1 MFAKIGKHKSS
12 FLLGENL
19 YVLSISINYKARGDN
34 MSKKYEIAE
43 CKLVDVETGEIIDGK
58 DVDDVHLA
66 LVEKGGRVLN
76 PAQIE
81 YLRKQELRYRDKTP
95 YIWGNFKYNKPYFPD
110 VEDVNIPRMIF
121 FSTFCNDSGYVMT
134 NQDIKDMLSI
144 SYNHVKK
151 FKDNLTQQKIISIR
165 NNKVYVSNNAFY
177 IGTLQDTDT
186 DFVRIF
192 IDANRRLYSAC
203 TPTQH
208 KQLSYVYRMTPYLNR
223 QTNILSHNQHEQ
235 DIDRIEYMSF
245 KEFCDIVGYDSSHS
259 ARLSTDLSQFR
270 IYGELAVGF
279 FDDLSELKPK
289 GKYVVVNP
297 HLLFGGEREL
307 KAYKDICKLFK
318 AEKES
323 DI

>member
-1 MFAKIGKHKSS
+1 MP
-12 FLLGENL
+12 
-19 YVLSISINYKARGDN
+19 
-34 MSKKYEIAE
+34 KKYEIAE
-43 CKLVDVETGEIIDGK
+43 CKLVDVETGELVDGK

-81 YLRKQELRYRDKTP
+81 HLRKQELRYSDITP
-95 YIWGNFKYNKPYFPD
+95 YIWGNFNYNRAYFPD
-110 VEDVNIPRMIF
+110 VVDVNVPRMIY
-121 FSTFCNDSGYVMT
+121 FSTFCNDTGYVMT
-134 NQDIKDMLSI
+134 NSDIKDMLNI
-144 SYNHVKK
+144 SYNHIKI
-151 FKDNLTQQKIISIR
+151 FKDNLTQQGIISIR
-165 NNKVYVSNNAFY
+165 NNKVYVSNTAFY
-177 IGTLQDTDT
+177 IGTLQDIDT
-186 DFVRIF
+186 DFIRIF
-192 IDANRRLYSAC
+192 IDANRKLYSAC

-208 KQLSYVYRMTPYLNR
+208 KQLSYIYRMIPYLNR
-223 QTNILSHNQHEQ
+223 QTNILSCNQHEQ
-235 DIDRIEYMSF
+235 DIDRIEYMTF

-259 ARLSTDLSQFR
+259 ARLSKDLSQFR

-297 HLLFGGEREL
+297 HLLFGGEREQ